1 MPRKGVLSVSE
12 VSTMAVSAPPATTAA
27 TPSAASEP
35 WPSPAHSWY
44 AVSLFAIMVFTLF
57 AAFPITGL
65 VVEMIKAD
73 FHLNDKQVAVLV
85 GSGAMWVN
93 AFASLFI
100 SRLADSFSRKL
111 IIGVGLLILGFCGWG
126 SAIASTAMTFLVIRL
141 IGGIGGAGNGSATYS
156 MLGDLFPLAKLPKA
170 VAVMNFGFCAA
181 LGLPLIL
188 GAKMYQVLSTLSI
201 SLPLVGELRPWQSIL
216 LFLALPDVII
226 GLLILFTLREPK
238 RRARSLAPTA
248 PTAGGAVPRSVPLA
262 QILDYMWS
270 NRRAFWPMYLG
281 LGLNC
286 VALGTS
292 FWIVPFYQ
300 RTFGW
305 TPDKF
310 GYIQGMV
317 YLLLAPLSLLFGGWL
332 AEYWSKKGRADAA
345 MRVVFLASLLHI
357 PFAIGF
363 GLVPNPYVALALLSA
378 SSCIILM
385 GAGPQNGA
393 FQSIVPNEMRAQ
405 ITASFLFVFTMMQAT
420 GPYLVGWLTDNVFGD
435 PKSLRYALALIHG
448 ITAPL
453 AVIVFWIG
461 LKPYGEAVV
470 RARAWQN

>member
-1 MPRKGVLSVSE
+1 MSE
-12 VSTMAVSAPPATTAA
+12 VSTMAVAA
-27 TPSAASEP
+27 TPATPVTTSPAATEP
-35 WPSPAHSWY
+35 WPKPAHSWY
-44 AVSLFAIMVFTLF
+44 AVSLFAVMVFTLF

-65 VVEMIKAD
+65 VVELIKAD
-73 FHLNDKQVAVLV
+73 FHLNDKQVALLV

-111 IIGVGLLILGFCGWG
+111 IIGIGLLILGLCG
-126 SAIASTAMTFLVIRL
+126 SASAVASTAMTFLLIRL
-141 IGGIGGAGNGSATYS
+141 VGGVGGAGNGSATYS

-188 GAKMYQVLSTLSI
+188 GAKMYQVLATISI
-201 SLPLVGELRPWQSIL
+201 SLPLIGELRPWQSIL
-216 LFLALPDVII
+216 LFLALPDAIL
-226 GLLILFTLREPK
+226 GLLILVTLREPK
-238 RRARSLAPTA
+238 RRARSLAAVA
-248 PTAGGAVPRSVPLA
+248 PAPGAAARRSVPVKD
-262 QILDYMWS
+262 ILGYMWD
-270 NRRAFWPMYLG
+270 NRRAFWPMYAG

-332 AEYWSKKGRADAA
+332 AERWTRQGRADAA
-345 MRVVFLASLLHI
+345 MRVVFYASLLHI
-357 PFAIGF
+357 PFAVTF

-378 SSCIILM
+378 SSCIMLM

-405 ITASFLFVFTMMQAT
+405 VTASFLFVFTAMQAA
-420 GPYLVGWLTDNVFGD
+420 GPYIVGWLTDNVFGD

-453 AVIVFWIG
+453 AVLVFWIG
-461 LKPYGEAVV
+461 LKPYGEAVI
-470 RARAWQN
+470 RARAWQK

>member
-1 MPRKGVLSVSE
+1 
-12 VSTMAVSAPPATTAA
+12 
-27 TPSAASEP
+27 
-35 WPSPAHSWY
+35 
-44 AVSLFAIMVFTLF
+44 MVFTLF

-65 VVEMIKAD
+65 VVELIKAD
-73 FHLNDKQVAVLV
+73 FHLNDKQVALLV
-85 GSGAMWVN
+85 GSGAMAVN

-100 SRLADSFSRKL
+100 SRLADSFSRKM
-111 IIGVGLLILGFCGWG
+111 IIGIGLLILGLCG
-126 SAIASTAMTFLVIRL
+126 SASAVASTAMAFLIIRL
-141 IGGIGGAGNGSATYS
+141 VGGVGGAGNGSATYS

-188 GAKMYQVLSTLSI
+188 GAKMYQVLATISI
-201 SLPLVGELRPWQSIL
+201 SLPLIGELRPWQSIL
-216 LFLALPDVII
+216 LCLALPDVLL

-238 RRARSLAPTA
+238 RRARSLAAVAPPPGATA
-248 PTAGGAVPRSVPLA
+248 QRSVPVKD
-262 QILDYMWS
+262 IVGYMWA
-270 NRRAFWPMYLG
+270 NRRAFWPMYVG

-332 AEYWSKKGRADAA
+332 AERWTRQGRADAA
-345 MRVVFLASLLHI
+345 MRVVFYASLLHI
-357 PFAIGF
+357 PFAVSF

-405 ITASFLFVFTMMQAT
+405 VTASFLFVFTAMQAA
-420 GPYLVGWLTDNVFGD
+420 GPYIVGWLTDDVFGD

-448 ITAPL
+448 VTAPL
-453 AVIVFWIG
+453 AVLVFWIG

>member
-1 MPRKGVLSVSE
+1 
-12 VSTMAVSAPPATTAA
+12 
-27 TPSAASEP
+27 
-35 WPSPAHSWY
+35 
-44 AVSLFAIMVFTLF
+44 MVFTLF

-65 VVEMIKAD
+65 VVEMIKVD
-73 FHLNDKQVAVLV
+73 FHLTDKEVALLV
-85 GSGAMWVN
+85 SSAAMWVN

-111 IIGVGLLILGFCGWG
+111 IIGIGLLVLGLCG
-126 SAIASTAMTFLVIRL
+126 SASAVASTATIFFVIRL
-141 IGGIGGAGNGSATYS
+141 VGGIGGAGNGSATYS

-188 GAKMYQVLSTLSI
+188 GAKMYQVLATLSI
-201 SLPLVGELRPWQSIL
+201 SLPLIGELRPWQSIL
-216 LFLALPDVII
+216 LFLAVPDAIL

-238 RRARSLAPTA
+238 RRARSLTASAPTI
-248 PTAGGAVPRSVPLA
+248 PGAVQRSVPVKDIVGYL
-262 QILDYMWS
+262 WG
-270 NRRAFWPMYLG
+270 NRRAFWPMYVG

-310 GYIQGMV
+310 GYIQGLV

-332 AEYWSKKGRADAA
+332 AEYWSRQGRADAA
-345 MRVVFLASLLHI
+345 MRVVFYASLLHI
-357 PFAIGF
+357 PFAVSF

-405 ITASFLFVFTMMQAT
+405 VTASFLFVFTVMQAA
-420 GPYLVGWLTDNVFGD
+420 GPFIVGWLTDNVFGD

-448 ITAPL
+448 VTAPL
-453 AVIVFWIG
+453 AVLVFWIG
-461 LKPYGEAVV
+461 LKPYGEAVI